1 MKKVL
6 IFSLAYYPKFTSGAE
21 AAVKEIT
28 HRISPEDIEFHMLTV
43 RFDMKDPA
51 YEKVDNVHVHRVG
64 FGNHY
69 ISKVL
74 FIPLSALQGIML
86 HRKHNFDALWALMTY
101 MLFPVALMRLLGT
114 RVPHVLTLQDGDPYE
129 KVFKRWFIRPLA
141 PLLDYGFRTASKIQ
155 VISHY
160 LGTWPEKRGYTG
172 DIELI
177 YNGANPKNLNPEYT
191 QEEAEAVRD
200 ALGKKEGDIYMLNA
214 ARLVHQKGHDTV
226 IRALPLLPD
235 HVHFLL
241 IGSGPDEAMLKN
253 LADELNV
260 TERVHFLGQKDRDD
274 VPLYRNPTVIDIF
287 IGPSR
292 SEGLGNSFL
301 SAMAARVPV
310 VTTQEGGLAEFV
322 FDARRDPKKETTAWA
337 VDKENPEQIAEAV
350 KDILAHPEKVEE
362 VTTRARTLVLEK
374 YNWDMIGKQ
383 MYERVFKPVF
393 NS

>member
-28 HRISPEDIEFHMLTV
+28 HRISSEDIEFHMLTV
-43 RFDMKDPA
+43 RFDMQDPA

-69 ISKVL
+69 ISKIF
-74 FIPLSALQGIML
+74 FIPLSAVQGILL
-86 HRKHNFDALWALMTY
+86 HKKHHFNALWAMMTY

-114 RVPHVLTLQDGDPYE
+114 RIPHVLTLQDGDPYE
-129 KVFKRWFIRPLA
+129 KVFKRWFIRPLT
-141 PLLDYGFRTASKIQ
+141 PLLDYGFRTATKIQ

-172 DIELI
+172 DVELI
-177 YNGANPKNLNPEYT
+177 YNGANPKNLFPEYSE
-191 QEEAEAVRD
+191 EEALAVRD
-200 ALGKKEGDIYMLNA
+200 SLGKKEGDIYMLNA

-235 HVHFLL
+235 HVHFIL
-241 IGSGPDEAMLKN
+241 IGSGEDEAMLKN
-253 LADELNV
+253 LAKELNV
-260 TERVHFLGQKDRDD
+260 ENRVQFLGQMDRDK
-274 VPLYRNPTVIDIF
+274 VPTYRNRTVVDIF

-301 SAMAARVPV
+301 SAMAARLPV
-310 VTTQEGGLAEFV
+310 IATQEGGIAEFL
-322 FDARRDPKKETTAWA
+322 FDEKRNPDTPPTGWA
-337 VDKENPEQIAEAV
+337 VDKEHSEQIAEAV
-350 KDILAHPEKVEE
+350 QDILAHPEKVKE
-362 VTTRARTLVLEK
+362 VTERSYEMVLEK
-374 YNWDMIGKQ
+374 YNWDNIALQ
-383 MYERVFKPVF
+383 MNREIFDQVM
-393 NS
+393 